1 MQGEPALN
9 DKVAGPDGPA
19 QISDKTHMP
28 ASALLGV
35 IASVTGK
42 RWTARCQDMRDAESI
57 SLKAQV
63 PDFIGQMLSGREIS
77 SEQSAPFLDPKLRDF
92 LPDPSSFS
100 DMDKAS
106 QLILDAMDAG
116 QKITIF
122 ADYDVDGDTSAAQLI
137 RWGKAMGH
145 DFGLY
150 VPDRVKEGYGPNAGA
165 FDIIKANG
173 TQLVITVDCGAAAK
187 AALEHAAEIDLP
199 VIVVDHH
206 LMDEDLPPALA
217 VINPNR
223 KDDKSGQGHMAA
235 AGVTFMLLVAL
246 SRDAKRRELS
256 NVPNLLSFLDLAA
269 LGTIC
274 DVVSLTG
281 VNRALVSQGLK
292 VLSARN
298 NAGIAALADVAGA
311 SGPLGT
317 YHGGFVLGPRI
328 NAGGRIG
335 KANMGAKLLSAL
347 APEAELYAMAQE
359 LDRVNQE
366 RKELQDT
373 VLSQALE
380 QARALPA
387 DQAVI
392 IVASEGWH
400 PGIIGIVAGRLKDR
414 MGKPAIVIGID
425 EDGTGKVAI
434 GKGSGRSI
442 KGVNLGGAISKAKAA
457 GLLSSGG
464 GHEMAGGL
472 TVAKNKIKLLSS
484 FLNAELGEAVAE
496 ARAKASLKIDAVLSP
511 GAVNHELLE
520 QAAKVGPFGAGNPQ
534 PLFAFADMRI
544 TYAERVRGGHVRCAF
559 EDAGGLRVS
568 GICFR
573 AEESGLDE
581 ILLQA
586 NPPIVHV
593 AGRLKADEWQGR
605 KRIDLQVQDISIASS

>member
-1 MQGEPALN
+1 MSGAPASTDVIAEPSGSA
-9 DKVAGPDGPA
+9 
-19 QISDKTHMP
+19 HMP
-28 ASALLGV
+28 DAPQPLAPTLLDV
-35 IASVTGK
+35 SISETGK
-42 RWTARCQDMRDAESI
+42 RWTARCQDMKQASAISFAE
-57 SLKAQV
+57 QV
-63 PDFIGQMLSGREIS
+63 PEFIGQMLVGREVN
-77 SEQSAPFLDPKLRDF
+77 SESAARFLDPKLRDY
-92 LPDPSSFS
+92 LPDPSSFA

-106 QLILDAMDAG
+106 GLILDAMQAG

-122 ADYDVDGDTSAAQLI
+122 ADYDVDGGTSAAQLI
-137 RWGKAMGH
+137 RWGKALGH
-145 DFGLY
+145 DFCLY

-165 FDIIKANG
+165 FDQIKADG
-173 TQLVITVDCGAAAK
+173 TQLVITVDCGAAAM
-187 AALEHAAEIDLP
+187 AALEHAAEICLP

-206 LMDEDLPPALA
+206 LMGTDLPPALA

-223 KDDKSGQGHMAA
+223 QDDKSGQGHMAA

-246 SRDAKRRELS
+246 SRDAKRRGFGD
-256 NVPNLLSFLDLAA
+256 VPNLLSFLDLAA

-292 VLSARN
+292 VLSSRQ

-311 SGPLGT
+311 SGRFGT

-335 KANMGAKLLSAL
+335 KADMGAKLLSAL
-347 APEAELYAMAQE
+347 APEAELYAMAQQ
-359 LDRVNQE
+359 LDKVNQE
-366 RKELQDT
+366 RKEMQDT
-373 VLSQALE
+373 MLSGALE
-380 QARALPA
+380 QARALP
-387 DQAVI
+387 QEHAVI
-392 IVASEGWH
+392 IVSSEGWH
-400 PGIIGIVAGRLKDR
+400 PGVIGIVAGRLKDR

-425 EDGTGKVAI
+425 EHGV

-442 KGVNLGGAISKAKAA
+442 KGVNLGGAISKAVAA

-472 TVAKNKIKLLSS
+472 TVGAGKIGLLSA
-484 FLNAELGEAVAE
+484 FLNAELEQAVTT
-496 ARAKASLKIDAVLSP
+496 ARAKASLKIDAVLLPDVVS
-511 GAVNHELLE
+511 HELLE
-520 QAAKVGPFGAGNPQ
+520 QAEKVGPFGAGNPQ
-534 PLFAFADMRI
+534 PLFAFANMRI
-544 TYAERVRGGHVRCAF
+544 SYAERVRGGHVRCAF

-581 ILLQA
+581 ILLSVS
-586 NPPIVHV
+586 PPLVHV

-605 KRIDLQVQDISIASS
+605 KRIDLQVQDIAIAPK